1 MSALAAVALIM
12 SAMALTVAKRG
23 DGALTTV
30 ADNGHRVA
38 AITGA
43 SPAAAGTLHFWQGR
57 VLVNTPP
64 IEGSAALWDPGK
76 LEAMKGRVLAEAV
89 RAETSAALW
98 DPGKLEAMQ
107 GRVLAEAV
115 RAETSAALWDPG
127 KLEAMQGRA
136 LAG

>member
-1 MSALAAVALIM
+1 MSTKAGTMRVPGRPTGVILWIAAVSALAAVALII

-30 ADNGHRVA
+30 ADNDHRVA

-43 SPAAAGTLHFWQGR
+43 SPAAASTLDIWQGR

-76 LEAMKGRVLAEAV
+76 LEAM
-89 RAETSAALW
+89 
-98 DPGKLEAMQ
+98 Q
-107 GRVLAEAV
+107 GRVLA
-115 RAETSAALWDPG
+115 G
-127 KLEAMQGRA
+127 
-136 LAG
+136 

>member
-1 MSALAAVALIM
+1 MSTKAGTMQVPGRPPGVILWIAAVAALAALALIV

-38 AITGA
+38 ASMGA
-43 SPAAAGTLHFWQGR
+43 SPAEAGTYRIWQGR

-64 IEGSAALWDPGK
+64 IEGAA
-76 LEAMKGRVLAEAV
+76 V
-89 RAETSAALW
+89 LW

-107 GRVLAEAV
+107 GRVLA
-115 RAETSAALWDPG
+115 G
-127 KLEAMQGRA
+127 
-136 LAG
+136 

>member
-1 MSALAAVALIM
+1 MSTKAGTMQVPGRPPGVILWIAAVSALAALALIV

-43 SPAAAGTLHFWQGR
+43 SPAAGTLHIWQGR

-64 IEGSAALWDPGK
+64 IEGSAALWDSGK
-76 LEAMKGRVLAEAV
+76 LEAMKGR
-89 RAETSAALW
+89 
-98 DPGKLEAMQ
+98 
-107 GRVLAEAV
+107 
-115 RAETSAALWDPG
+115 
-127 KLEAMQGRA
+127 A